1 MKAPNVAWANLYF
14 GSAFFVICLAG
25 AEALDASD
33 NARILINKTQVA
45 EPKGTLTLA
54 CQGTKSETT
63 PRIADEDQE
72 SSISVDIIID
82 FGARTVTGFPLP
94 PVCDLDQL
102 VIRNITE
109 NTIFFTG
116 CSPSDLTVTYGFLGT
131 FDRKTG
137 VVKAGFMSTGDGRT
151 WTRTFSL
158 KCKPSR

>member
-1 MKAPNVAWANLYF
+1 MILAALCMPAMAQQHARTNRQAP
-14 GSAFFVICLAG
+14 
-25 AEALDASD
+25 
-33 NARILINKTQVA
+33 A
-45 EPKGTLTLA
+45 EPTGTLTLA
-54 CQGTKSETT
+54 CKGEKIETT
-63 PRIADEDQE
+63 PRVADEDQ
-72 SSISVDIIID
+72 SPISVDIVID
-82 FGARTVTGFPLP
+82 FKAQTVTGFPLP
-94 PVCDLDQL
+94 PVCELDQP

-137 VVKAGFMSTGDGRT
+137 AVKAGFMGTGDGRT